1 MAKSIHKIA
10 NDLGIISDYSSLFNK
25 IAMMQ
30 NCKLKE
36 RAMQDHYLVVD
47 NGRVPEVI
55 TQY

>member
-10 NDLGIISDYSSLFNK
+10 NDLGIISDYSGLFNK

-36 RAMQDHYLVVD
+36 RAMLDHYLVAD